1 MDTDRVNRLNIVL
14 DHLGAAYSA
23 VAIKSGIS
31 PSNLK
36 NMLDGKQ
43 TITDKTMHRI
53 SDAYPEFNVK
63 WLKDGEG
70 SMLLTERYN
79 EVNSQN
85 DDPDY
90 VPLLPVEAMAGS
102 LQGFSEGVEL
112 AGCRKIKSPVKG
124 ADWAI
129 QISGDSMEPDYK
141 NGSYLFIKK
150 MTGSFIP
157 WGQTMVVDT
166 YDGVV
171 VKDIYPVEE
180 NQSVIEARSI
190 NKKYPPF
197 RIEKTIVIGI
207 YRVLGG
213 TFINS
218 TL

>member
-1 MDTDRVNRLNIVL
+1 MFNYKAFRKDVGLSQIDLAELLGCKQPNISAMEKTNKDLEASYEKILIDNYGRETVEK
-14 DHLGAAYSA
+14 YSSSA
-23 VAIKSGIS
+23 S
-31 PSNLK
+31 
-36 NMLDGKQ
+36 
-43 TITDKTMHRI
+43 T
-53 SDAYPEFNVK
+53 PEEEEDF
-63 WLKDGEG
+63 
-70 SMLLTERYN
+70 
-79 EVNSQN
+79 
-85 DDPDY
+85 

-102 LQGFSEGVEL
+102 LQGYSEGVEL
-112 AGCRKIKSPVKG
+112 ANCRKIKSPVKG

-180 NQSVIEARSI
+180 NQNVIEARSI

-218 TL
+218 TI